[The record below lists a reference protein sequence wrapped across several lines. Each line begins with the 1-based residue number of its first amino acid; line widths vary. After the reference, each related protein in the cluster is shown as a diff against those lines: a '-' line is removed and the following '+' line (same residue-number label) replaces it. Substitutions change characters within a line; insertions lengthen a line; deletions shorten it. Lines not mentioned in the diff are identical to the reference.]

1 MVYCGSKITSKKE
14 MVEVNYKK
22 ENGWNC
28 IDSRE
33 AVFDFS
39 EGYKKFLDG
48 AKTEREFV
56 TEGIKLVEKNG
67 FVNAEKKDKLTVG
80 DKVYYVN
87 RGKNLV
93 LAVIGKEDIENG
105 INYVVSHVDS
115 PRLDLKGNPLYEDLD
130 LAYMKTHYYGGIKKY
145 QWASLPLALHGVV
158 VLASGEKVEITIG
171 EKDEDPVF
179 TIPDVLPH
187 LSAKIQGDRKTG
199 EVIKGEELQIIV
211 GSIPSSIEDK
221 DVKEKIKYTVL
232 EILNRDYGM
241 IEEDFISAELE
252 LVPAGRC
259 RDLGFDRSM
268 IGGYGQDD
276 RICGYTSMM
285 AIIDL
290 KEIPERTAV
299 CFLADKEEIG
309 STGSTGL
316 KSDYINYVTGDMIYK
331 LKGNFNEM
339 MLRKTLWN
347 SNAMSS
353 DVNAGIDPIFRS
365 VHDAQNAAKIG
376 YGVVVTKYTG
386 ARGKSGTNDA
396 DAEYVGKIRKM
407 LNDAKVNWQI
417 GELGKVD
424 EGGGGTVAM
433 YLAHLGINTIDIGPA
448 LLAMHSPFEVSSKL
462 DVYETYRAYK
472 VFFRN

>member
-1 MVYCGSKITSKKE
+1 M
-14 MVEVNYKK
+14 NYKK

-353 DVNAGIDPIFRS
+353 DVNVGIDPIFRS

>member
-1 MVYCGSKITSKKE
+1 M
-14 MVEVNYKK
+14 NYKK

-33 AVFDFS
+33 VVFDFS

-171 EKDEDPVF
+171 EKDEDSVF
-179 TIPDVLPH
+179 TIPDILPH

>member
-1 MVYCGSKITSKKE
+1 M
-14 MVEVNYKK
+14 NYKK

>member
-1 MVYCGSKITSKKE
+1 M
-14 MVEVNYKK
+14 NYKK
-22 ENGWNC
+22 ENGWNY

-33 AVFDFS
+33 VVFDFS

-179 TIPDVLPH
+179 TIPDILPH

-252 LVPAGRC
+252 LIPAGRC

>member
-1 MVYCGSKITSKKE
+1 M
-14 MVEVNYKK
+14 NYKK

-28 IDSRE
+28 INSRE
-33 AVFDFS
+33 VVFDFS

-179 TIPDVLPH
+179 TIPDILPH

-386 ARGKSGTNDA
+386 VRGKSGTNDA

>member
-1 MVYCGSKITSKKE
+1 MNNKSKKNAWVKYDDE
-14 MVEVNYKK
+14 KVKEIFSFSDKYKSFIST
-22 ENGWNC
+22 C
-28 IDSRE
+28 
-33 AVFDFS
+33 
-39 EGYKKFLDG
+39 
-48 AKTEREFV
+48 KTERECV
-56 TEGIKLVEKNG
+56 KESIRLAESVGYRNLEDIIKNNETLKC
-67 FVNAEKKDKLTVG
+67 G
-80 DKVYYVN
+80 DKVYAN
-87 RGKNLV
+87 NKDKNIALF
-93 LAVIGKEDIENG
+93 VIGSEPIEKG
-105 INYVVSHVDS
+105 LKILGAHIDS
-115 PRLDLKGNPLYEDLD
+115 PRLDLKQNPLYEEGELALLD
-130 LAYMKTHYYGGIKKY
+130 THYYGGIKKY

-171 EKDEDPVF
+171 EKDDDPVF
-179 TIPDVLPH
+179 TIPDILPH

-211 GSIPSSIEDK
+211 GSIPSSVEDK
-221 DVKEKIKYTVL
+221 EVKERIKYTVL

-285 AIIDL
+285 AMIDL
-290 KEIPERTAV
+290 EEVPAKTAV

-316 KSDYINYVTGDMIYK
+316 KSDYINYITGDMIYK
-331 LKGNFNEM
+331 IKGTFNEM

-353 DVNAGIDPIFRS
+353 DVNAGIDPIFRG

-424 EGGGGTVAM
+424 EGGGGTIAYILANYDAQVLDCGVGVLSMHAPYEIISKADIFEM
-433 YLAHLGINTIDIGPA
+433 YRG
-448 LLAMHSPFEVSSKL
+448 
-462 DVYETYRAYK
+462 YK
-472 VFFRN
+472 AFLNK

>member
-1 MVYCGSKITSKKE
+1 M
-14 MVEVNYKK
+14 NYKK
-22 ENGWNC
+22 ENGWNY
-28 IDSRE
+28 INSRE
-33 AVFDFS
+33 VVFDFS

-56 TEGIKLVEKNG
+56 TKGIKLVEKNG

-179 TIPDVLPH
+179 TIPDILPH

-259 RDLGFDRSM
+259 RDLGFDKSM

>member
-179 TIPDVLPH
+179 TIPDILPH

>member
-1 MVYCGSKITSKKE
+1 M
-14 MVEVNYKK
+14 NYKK
-22 ENGWNC
+22 ENGWNY
-28 IDSRE
+28 INSRE
-33 AVFDFS
+33 VVFDFS

-179 TIPDVLPH
+179 TIPDILPH

-232 EILNRDYGM
+232 EILNKDYGM

-259 RDLGFDRSM
+259 RDLGFDKSM

>member
-1 MVYCGSKITSKKE
+1 M
-14 MVEVNYKK
+14 NYKK

-33 AVFDFS
+33 VVFDFS

-179 TIPDVLPH
+179 TIPDILPH

>member
-1 MVYCGSKITSKKE
+1 M
-14 MVEVNYKK
+14 NYKK

-33 AVFDFS
+33 VVFDFS

-179 TIPDVLPH
+179 TIPDILPH

-211 GSIPSSIEDK
+211 GSIPSSIKDK

-386 ARGKSGTNDA
+386 VRGKSGTNDA

>member
-1 MVYCGSKITSKKE
+1 M
-14 MVEVNYKK
+14 
-22 ENGWNC
+22 
-28 IDSRE
+28 
-33 AVFDFS
+33 
-39 EGYKKFLDG
+39 
-48 AKTEREFV
+48 
-56 TEGIKLVEKNG
+56 
-67 FVNAEKKDKLTVG
+67 
-80 DKVYYVN
+80 
-87 RGKNLV
+87 
-93 LAVIGKEDIENG
+93 
-105 INYVVSHVDS
+105 
-115 PRLDLKGNPLYEDLD
+115 
-130 LAYMKTHYYGGIKKY
+130 
-145 QWASLPLALHGVV
+145 
-158 VLASGEKVEITIG
+158 
-171 EKDEDPVF
+171 
-179 TIPDVLPH
+179 PH

-211 GSIPSSIEDK
+211 GSIPSSVEDK
-221 DVKEKIKYTVL
+221 DVKERIKYTVL

-252 LVPAGRC
+252 LVPAGRS

-285 AIIDL
+285 AIIDI

-316 KSDYINYVTGDMIYK
+316 KSDYINYITGDMVHK

>member
-1 MVYCGSKITSKKE
+1 M
-14 MVEVNYKK
+14 NYKK

-179 TIPDVLPH
+179 TIPDILPH

-396 DAEYVGKIRKM
+396 DAEYVGKIMM
-407 LNDAKVNWQI
+407 L
-417 GELGKVD
+417 
-424 EGGGGTVAM
+424 
-433 YLAHLGINTIDIGPA
+433 
-448 LLAMHSPFEVSSKL
+448 KL
-462 DVYETYRAYK
+462 TGR
-472 VFFRN
+472 

>member
-1 MVYCGSKITSKKE
+1 M
-14 MVEVNYKK
+14 NYKK

-80 DKVYYVN
+80 DKAYYVN

-93 LAVIGKEDIENG
+93 LAIIGKEDIENG

>member
-1 MVYCGSKITSKKE
+1 M
-14 MVEVNYKK
+14 NYKK

-28 IDSRE
+28 INSRE
-33 AVFDFS
+33 VVFDFS

-179 TIPDVLPH
+179 TIPDILPH

-211 GSIPSSIEDK
+211 GSIPSSIGDK

>member
-1 MVYCGSKITSKKE
+1 M
-14 MVEVNYKK
+14 NYKK
-22 ENGWNC
+22 ENGWNY
-28 IDSRE
+28 INSRE
-33 AVFDFS
+33 VVFDFS

-179 TIPDVLPH
+179 TIPDILPH

-259 RDLGFDRSM
+259 RDLGFDKSM

-285 AIIDL
+285 AIIDF

>member
-1 MVYCGSKITSKKE
+1 M
-14 MVEVNYKK
+14 NYKK

-28 IDSRE
+28 INSRE

-67 FVNAEKKDKLTVG
+67 FVNAEKKDKLAVG

-179 TIPDVLPH
+179 TIPDILPH

-316 KSDYINYVTGDMIYK
+316 KSDYINYITGDMIYK

>member
-1 MVYCGSKITSKKE
+1 M
-14 MVEVNYKK
+14 NYKK

-33 AVFDFS
+33 VVFDFS

-179 TIPDVLPH
+179 TIPDILPH

-259 RDLGFDRSM
+259 RDLGFDKSM

>member
-1 MVYCGSKITSKKE
+1 M
-14 MVEVNYKK
+14 NYKK

-179 TIPDVLPH
+179 TIPDILPH

-252 LVPAGRC
+252 LVPAGRS

>member
-1 MVYCGSKITSKKE
+1 M
-14 MVEVNYKK
+14 NYKK

-33 AVFDFS
+33 VVFDFS

-158 VLASGEKVEITIG
+158 VLASGEKVEIIIG

-179 TIPDVLPH
+179 TIPDILPH

-252 LVPAGRC
+252 LIPAGRC

>member
-1 MVYCGSKITSKKE
+1 M
-14 MVEVNYKK
+14 NYKK

-28 IDSRE
+28 IASRE

-115 PRLDLKGNPLYEDLD
+115 PRLDLKGNPLYEDD
-130 LAYMKTHYYGGIKKY
+130 NMGYFKTHYYGGIKKY

-179 TIPDVLPH
+179 TIPDILPH